1 MFAFSLDTEEKES
14 KIITYIDEVKNLEST
29 KTNLGYREI
38 RLIGIENIDN
48 FKTEIEKATK
58 IYDNQGFFHLLDKD
72 KSIVTST
79 FISGIKIIKSK
90 KINITVSGTVWFHPK
105 GFHKSWKMFLNNEIT
120 ERNSWKK
127 LDKDELQGWL
137 VFALHRMKP
146 QPAKENLILRL
157 DGNDFNNLDEFF
169 CSFGEEVNGIGGYFG
184 RQLYALY
191 DCLRGDFGVKTITE
205 ITWYNHE
212 RSKKLLRSNFD
223 KILHIFQEYEIKIYL
238 K

>member
-90 KINITVSGTVWFHPK
+90 KSNVTVSGTVWFHPK

-205 ITWYNHE
+205 ITWYNHH
-212 RSKKLLRSNFD
+212 RNKKLLRSNFD
-223 KILHIFQEYEIKIYL
+223 KILHIFQEFEIKIYL
-238 K
+238 Q